1 MALTTVLSISRI
13 PSKARAH
20 EGLVRRIAERANEKR
35 DAYQWRTYQVVAGD
49 PGLIHFV
56 SEAADFAEL
65 AKRDL
70 TAQSLVLRLFG
81 ESEGSKLLD
90 ELAGCG
96 NAARFVIGRDR
107 PDLSYPP
114 DARDAP
120 MSVVT
125 VLRVRPG
132 HQDAAEELIRKLAEA
147 IPKLDDPA
155 RLLTYQSVIGDLR
168 TLWTVRPIASL
179 SDLDRQLAPND
190 LLNKAFGS
198 GEGGLIGRAGM
209 EALESVERSILVL
222 RADLSN
228 PS

>member
-1 MALTTVLSISRI
+1 MSLTTVLSISLI
-13 PSKARAH
+13 PSKTRTY
-20 EGLVRRIAERANEKR
+20 EGLVRKIAERANQKR
-35 DAYQWRTYQVVAGD
+35 DAFQWRTYQVVAGD
-49 PGLIHFV
+49 PGRIHFV
-56 SEAADFAEL
+56 SEVADFAAL
-65 AKRDL
+65 AGRDL

-81 ESEGSKLLD
+81 ENDGGKMLD
-90 ELAGCG
+90 ELAACG

-114 DARDAP
+114 DGRDAP

-147 IPKLDDPA
+147 IPKVDDPA
-155 RLLTYQSVIGDLR
+155 RLITYQSVIGDLR

-179 SDLDRQLAPND
+179 ADLDRQLAPND
-190 LLNKAFGS
+190 LLNKAFGT

>member
-1 MALTTVLSISRI
+1 
-13 PSKARAH
+13 
-20 EGLVRRIAERANEKR
+20 
-35 DAYQWRTYQVVAGD
+35 
-49 PGLIHFV
+49 
-56 SEAADFAEL
+56 
-65 AKRDL
+65 
-70 TAQSLVLRLFG
+70 
-81 ESEGSKLLD
+81 
-90 ELAGCG
+90 
-96 NAARFVIGRDR
+96 
-107 PDLSYPP
+107 
-114 DARDAP
+114 

-147 IPKLDDPA
+147 IPKVDDPA
-155 RLLTYQSVIGDLR
+155 RLITYQSVIGDLR

-179 SDLDRQLAPND
+179 ADLDRQLAPND